1 MVSPQYVAAEFA
13 FRIMSQS
20 RLSALEVAARNE
32 DVALFI
38 KDILEDPKSID
49 MSRVRSV
56 VPILQAEI
64 AKQIASNRYV
74 LSEDELILNT
84 EEESN

>member
-1 MVSPQYVAAEFA
+1 
-13 FRIMSQS
+13 MSQS
-20 RLSALEVAARNE
+20 KLSALEVAARNE

-64 AKQIASNRYV
+64 AKQMASNRYV